1 VSTAFPQPFGPY
13 TLVSK
18 LGVGGM
24 AITYRARRLR
34 PDGSESEVAIKCML
48 PHLLHNRPFV
58 QLFID
63 EARTA
68 VRLTHPNIAHVTDF
82 GDVDG
87 QLYLAMEYVHGKSL
101 SVVLDRA
108 RKLGARALPRA
119 EGLWLGCL
127 LCEAL
132 NYAHKVAGV
141 VHRDVSPDNLLLSY
155 DGVLK
160 LIDFGIAEALSV
172 LPKER
177 RSVGGK
183 YRYASP
189 EQQRNEAVD
198 QRTDVYSA
206 AVVVYELVTGRRP
219 YEGDVMEVMRKLKEG
234 ALPLPSSIDG
244 ALAPLDGPLF
254 RALNPVRGKRTRSVQ
269 MLLGELYEQLV
280 VLAPEFDPDDIKHL
294 VKFLFED
301 EIAAENGGRRPRIPA
316 GYAMRMDKWLASPPP
331 QPGPAGDTTSSSM
344 SLPRVPLG
352 HSDPTGLHQPPR
364 SDTSRELAP
373 IDDDL
378 DDE

>member
-1 VSTAFPQPFGPY
+1 LSTAFPQPFGPY

-24 AITYRARRLR
+24 AITYRAKHKRA
-34 PDGSESEVAIKCML
+34 DGHEAEVAIKCML
-48 PHLLHNRPFV
+48 PHLLNNRPFV

-68 VRLTHPNIAHVTDF
+68 VRLTHPNIAHVIDF

-87 QLYLAMEYVHGKSL
+87 QLFLAMEYVHGKSL
-101 SVVLDRA
+101 SLVLERA

-119 EGLWLGCL
+119 EALWLGCL

-132 NYAHKVAGV
+132 NYAHSVAGV

-155 DGVLK
+155 DGKLK
-160 LIDFGIAEALSV
+160 LIDFGIAEALAL
-172 LPKER
+172 LPNQR

-189 EQQRNEAVD
+189 EQQRNEPVD

-206 AVVVYELVTGRRP
+206 AVVVFELVTGKRP
-219 YEGDVMEVMRKLKEG
+219 FDGDMIEVARQLREGKV
-234 ALPLPSSIDG
+234 PLPSSIDG

-254 RALNPVRGKRTRSVQ
+254 RALNPVRGKRTRSVHVF
-269 MLLGELYEQLV
+269 LGELYEQLV

-294 VKFLFED
+294 MRFLFEE
-301 EIAAENGGRRPRIPA
+301 EIAAESGGKKPRIPA
-316 GYAMRMDKWLASPPP
+316 GYGMRMDKWLAAPAP
-331 QPGPAGDTTSSSM
+331 QPGPPGETAASSFM
-344 SLPRVPLG
+344 LPRIPV
-352 HSDPTGLHQPPR
+352 SATDPTGRYHVQKG
-364 SDTSRELAP
+364 SDTSRELEP
-373 IDDDL
+373 V
-378 DDE
+378 DDEE